1 MAFQKGQSG
10 NTNGRPKGAL
20 NKRTRALRL
29 LLEGEAKDLV
39 RKAIE
44 KAKDGDIQAL
54 RLRLERI
61 LPPVK
66 DLPLRAT
73 LSEIGDKAES
83 ILKISGE
90 IINAVTRGEITPS
103 EGDAIMTMLEKY
115 GRAIDLRDFE
125 DRLNAVE
132 EAIRKEAH
140 P

>member
-1 MAFQKGQSG
+1 MSFEKGQSG
-10 NTNGRPKGAL
+10 NPGGRPKGSL
-20 NKRTRALRL
+20 NKRTNALRL

-54 RLRLERI
+54 RLCLERI

-73 LSEIGDKAES
+73 LPEIGD
-83 ILKISGE
+83 
-90 IINAVTRGEITPS
+90 NAASLLEFGQAVIRAVACGEITLS
-103 EGDAIMTMLEKY
+103 EGDMLMAMLDKY
-115 GRAIDLRDFE
+115 GRAIDLRNLE
-125 DRLNAVE
+125 ERLNAVE
-132 EAIRKEAH
+132 EAIQKQGK